1 MACECLHTSRSLD
14 LTPPDAMY
22 SIVNPSISGFITA
35 YLAVKCW
42 LVRKYMQDLIE
53 VLSVL
58 EKYFLENHFTYHDTK
73 VD

>member
-1 MACECLHTSRSLD
+1 
-14 LTPPDAMY
+14 MY